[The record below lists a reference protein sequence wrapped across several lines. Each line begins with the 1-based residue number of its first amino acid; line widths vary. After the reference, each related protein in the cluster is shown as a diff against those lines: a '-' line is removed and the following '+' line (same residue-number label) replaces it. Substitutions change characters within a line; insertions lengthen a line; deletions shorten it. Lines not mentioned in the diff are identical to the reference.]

1 MINLKNFNSNL
12 FKIYKKHYKNIGIYY
27 TGYITI
33 KKIDDYKSICSVN
46 PLYLQVNHANEY
58 ILEKNGKKYLIF
70 DSTDENKEV
79 LKKYNEGWDGTKNK
93 IKAINDNK
101 ENDYGKN
108 YIKIKFNSDDDLS
121 LNKPLNF
128 HAMII
133 LVRSVFEE
141 DGKLYTQV
149 F

>member
-27 TGYITI
+27 IGYITI
-33 KKIDDYKSICSVN
+33 KKIDDYKSIYSVN

-70 DSTDENKEV
+70 YSSDENKEV

>member
-33 KKIDDYKSICSVN
+33 KKIDDYKSIYSVN
-46 PLYLQVNHANEY
+46 PLYLQVNHANEH